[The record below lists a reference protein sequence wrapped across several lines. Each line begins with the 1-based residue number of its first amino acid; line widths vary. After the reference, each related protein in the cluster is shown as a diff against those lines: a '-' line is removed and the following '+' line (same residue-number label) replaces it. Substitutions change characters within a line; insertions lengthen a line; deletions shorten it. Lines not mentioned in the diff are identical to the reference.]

1 MSDHRHILDAKG
13 RKVALLDGQGNLS
26 REAMT
31 LYLADGL
38 SAEDR
43 TKVDAVADSD
53 PMTRDA
59 LDGLLKVPVN
69 HTAAIAS
76 MMVEMAERS
85 GSSVLPAPR
94 QSSELPLLRIAAAV
108 AALAVVITIGIMGQR
123 WYSDH
128 QEIADAT
135 PPQAIENIPATEVT
149 ELDTEDEPEDIAMS
163 EATTEEQPES
173 FADEIPEPPSVVE
186 QAANTKERKE
196 IPKAQPEITKPHVKK
211 DVTSDDTVNRTASP
225 SLANS
230 ESADADEIASGAK
243 AARTMESDIK
253 ERTGE
258 PMSYDK
264 ADTPARFPGGDL
276 EMFRFIK
283 LNKNFPEPL
292 KSEGVKGSVLVK
304 FVVNTQGRIENIQ
317 LVEGFHP
324 VLNQDA
330 LRVVRAMPRWTP
342 AEHQGQKVPVSRTVA
357 VQYE

>member
-69 HTAAIAS
+69 HSSAIAS
-76 MMVEMAERS
+76 MMMEMAERS

-94 QSSELPLLRIAAAV
+94 QSSELPWLRIAAAV
-108 AALAVVITIGIMGQR
+108 VALAVVITIGIMGQR

-128 QEIADAT
+128 QEMADAT
-135 PPQAIENIPATEVT
+135 PPQAIEKIPATEVT
-149 ELDTEDEPEDIAMS
+149 ELDAEDEPEDITTS
-163 EATTEEQPES
+163 EATTDEQPEPV
-173 FADEIPEPPSVVE
+173 ADKIPEPPSAVE
-186 QAANTKERKE
+186 QAANTKEKKE
-196 IPKAQPEITKPHVKK
+196 IPKAQPEITKPLLKK
-211 DVTSDDTVNRTASP
+211 DVTSDDTIHRTASP
-225 SLANS
+225 SLASS
-230 ESADADEIASGAK
+230 ESADADEVASGAT
-243 AARTMESDIK
+243 ARTAQSDTK
-253 ERTGE
+253 ERSVK
-258 PMSYDK
+258 PMSYDMV
-264 ADTPARFPGGDL
+264 DTPARFPGGDL

-292 KSEGVKGSVLVK
+292 KNEGMKGSVLVK

-324 VLNQDA
+324 VLDQDA
-330 LRVVRAMPRWTP
+330 LRVVRAMPKWTP
-342 AEHQGQKVPVSRTVA
+342 AEHQGQKVPVARTVA